1 VEEAT
6 VFDPQ
11 EHHDGTPTPAGG
23 GCATRTKP
31 TTRHASSDGSEDVE
45 GAVRWLHA
53 EFPGWE
59 VSLDR
64 TSGWQGSYRALWIAR
79 RAGHHPQAELSPAK
93 LHSRLTDYLARESR
107 RGAYRN

>member
-11 EHHDGTPTPAGG
+11 EHRDGTPTPAGG
-23 GCATRTKP
+23 GCATKAAP
-31 TTRHASSDGSEDVE
+31 APEVAASGGTEDIE

-53 EFPGWE
+53 EFPGWK

-64 TSGWQGSYRALWIAR
+64 TAGWEGSYRALWIAR
-79 RAGHHPQAELSPAK
+79 REGHHPQAELSAAK
-93 LHSRLTDYLARESR
+93 LHSRLTDYLAREAR
-107 RGAYRN
+107 RGASRN